1 MADRIDDQ
9 LQHLADLFFARRP
22 QPRPEPSKLA
32 RARIIAHRG
41 IHDNRTVLE
50 NTIPAFTRAVSAGVW
65 GIELDV
71 RWTRDL
77 VPVVVHDPDLTRL
90 HGLDLQ
96 IRAVTRAQLS
106 KQCPTVPSLAEIVER
121 FGGRLHLMI
130 EIKEL
135 PAAGKGLPGD
145 TLARALAPV
154 APVRDYHLMSLDAQ
168 ILEQIDPFPPE
179 ARVAIAYY
187 WPGGLSRRAVAA
199 SWGGLCAHYLL
210 MRPYLIRKHHRLR
223 QGIGTGY
230 IASRN
235 SLFREL
241 NRGVD
246 WIFSNH
252 ADRIQ
257 AFLDEARKRPGV

>member
-1 MADRIDDQ
+1 MGDKIDDH
-9 LQHLADLFFARRP
+9 LQRLADKFFARRP
-22 QPRPEPSKLA
+22 QPGPEPSKLA
-32 RARIIAHRG
+32 RGRIIAHRG

-50 NTIPAFTRAVSAGVW
+50 NTLPAFARAASAGVW

-90 HGLDLQ
+90 HGLDLH
-96 IRAVTRAQLS
+96 IRAATHAQL
-106 KQCPTVPSLAEIVER
+106 KGRCPAVPSLADVVAR

-130 EIKEL
+130 EVKEL
-135 PAAGKGLPGD
+135 PATGKGGLCD
-145 TLARALAPV
+145 ILARELADV
-154 APVRDYHLMSLDAQ
+154 SPVRDYHLMSLDAK
-168 ILEQIDPFPPE
+168 ILEQLHPFPPK

-187 WPGGLSRRAVAA
+187 WPGALSRRAAAA

-210 MRPYLIRKHHRLR
+210 MPPYLIRKHHRR
-223 QGIGTGY
+223 GQSIGTGY

-246 WIFSNH
+246 WIFSNQ

-257 AFLDEARKRPGV
+257 AFLNEARNRSGA